1 MERSGLYNQN
11 GDGELMATYI
21 TLHGIQI
28 ETIAGDPANPVEGQV
43 WYNSTTATLKG
54 YNGTSNVTFTAS

>member
-1 MERSGLYNQN
+1 
-11 GDGELMATYI
+11 MANYI
-21 TLHGIQI
+21 AIKGATIQV
-28 ETIAGDPANPVEGQV
+28 IAGDPANPVEGQV

>member
-1 MERSGLYNQN
+1 MDITKLCNQN

-21 TLHGIQI
+21 TIKGILI

-43 WYNSTTATLKG
+43 WYNSTSATLKG

>member
-1 MERSGLYNQN
+1 
-11 GDGELMATYI
+11 MATYI
-21 TLHGIQI
+21 RIKGATIQV
-28 ETIAGDPANPVEGQV
+28 IAGDPSNPVEGQV